1 MNIREKRQIKL
12 LTWTLDPGSQVP
24 MYEQLCQLLR
34 REIQTHVLP
43 PGKRLPSKRVL
54 AAHLGVSTITVENA
68 YSQLVAEGQVETL
81 LRRGYFVRKSYE
93 PFDKSFLKKQAKL
106 EKSGPL
112 IDRYKTAWQRE
123 REAQKP
129 PVLACDFSTNRVDT
143 ASFPFTIWARLSRQV
158 LQEEGRDLLEVSPP
172 QGDERLRA
180 SIARH
185 LQTYRGMSCD
195 PEQIIIGAGSEYL
208 FSLIIQLLGPG
219 RHYAIED
226 PGYVKISRILEK
238 HKAQVLRFEVDR
250 HGMFIH
256 PLELAKPDVIYL
268 TPSHQFPTG
277 VVMPLKRRENLLH
290 RINGFYD
297 HYIIEDDYDSE
308 FRFSGRPIP
317 ALHSLDQQGQVIY
330 LGTFSKSLAP
340 SLRISYLVLPPQ
352 LLLRYRQELMF
363 YASTVSRLEQM
374 TLARFI
380 DGGYFEHHLNKMR
393 RIYRERRDALIA
405 AIEAWQ
411 FRSKIE
417 INGIETGLH
426 LVVVFPAEIG
436 EEALVTAAAKVGIR
450 VHGLFEYTWDNPN
463 PETPPRAASR
473 RLVRPPTLILGYA
486 HLTPEELVAAAER
499 LHQAW
504 AGLVH

>member
-12 LTWTLDPGSQVP
+12 LTWTLDPRSPVP

-34 REIQTHVLP
+34 REIQTHVLA

-54 AAHLGVSTITVENA
+54 ATHLGVSTITVENA
-68 YSQLVAEGQVETL
+68 YSQLVAEGQIETL
-81 LRRGYFVRKSYE
+81 PRRGYFVRKSFD
-93 PFDKSFLKKQAKL
+93 PFDRSFLKKQAKL

-112 IDRYKTAWQRE
+112 ISRYQTVWQQE
-123 REAQKP
+123 RDAQKP
-129 PVLACDFSTNRVDT
+129 VPAYDFSTNKVDT

-180 SIARH
+180 SISRH
-185 LQTYRGMSCD
+185 LQAYRGMTCD

-219 RHYAIED
+219 RSYAIED

-238 HKAQVLRFEVDR
+238 HDAQILRCDVDH

-256 PLELAKPDVIYL
+256 PLEQANPDVIYL

-277 VVMPLKRRENLLH
+277 AVMPLKRREYMLH
-290 RINGFYD
+290 RVNGFYGR
-297 HYIIEDDYDSE
+297 YIIEDDYDSE

-317 ALHSLDQQGQVIY
+317 TLHSLDQQGQVIY

-352 LLLRYRQELMF
+352 LLVRYRQELMF
-363 YASTVSRLEQM
+363 YASTVSRMEQM

-380 DGGYFEHHLNKMR
+380 DEGYFEHHLNKMR
-393 RIYRERRDALIA
+393 RIYRERRDELIS
-405 AIEAWQ
+405 AIDQWP
-411 FRSKIE
+411 FRSKIA
-417 INGIETGLH
+417 IKGIETGLH
-426 LVVVFPAEIG
+426 LVVVFPPEVAE
-436 EEALVTAAAKVGIR
+436 ETLVSAAAKAGIR
-450 VHGLFEYTWDNPN
+450 VHGLSEY
-463 PETPPRAASR
+463 
-473 RLVRPPTLILGYA
+473 RLGLTSGKLLPTLILGYA
-486 HLTPEELVAAAER
+486 HLTPAELAAAAAL

>member
-12 LTWTLDPGSQVP
+12 LMWTLDPHAPVP

-34 REIQTHVLP
+34 REIQTHVLA
-43 PGKRLPSKRVL
+43 PGRRLPSKRVL
-54 AAHLGVSTITVENA
+54 AAHLGISTITVANA
-68 YSQLVAEGQVETL
+68 YSQLVAEGQIETL
-81 LRRGYFVRKSYE
+81 PRRGYFVRNSFA

-106 EKSGPL
+106 EKSGSL
-112 IDRYKTAWQRE
+112 VNRYQSAWQRE

-129 PVLACDFSTNRVDT
+129 PILAYDFSTNKVDT

-208 FSLIIQLLGPG
+208 FSLIIQLLGAG
-219 RHYAIED
+219 KSYAIED

-238 HKAQVLRFEVDR
+238 YKAQILRFEVDR
-250 HGMFIH
+250 HGMLIH
-256 PLELAKPDVIYL
+256 PLDLASPDVIYL

-277 VVMPLKRRENLLH
+277 AVMPLQRRENLLH
-290 RINGFYD
+290 RVNGFYGR
-297 HYIIEDDYDSE
+297 YIIEDDYDSE

-317 ALHSLDQQGQVIY
+317 TLYSLDRQGKVIY

-352 LLLRYRQELMF
+352 LLLLYRQELMF
-363 YASTVSRLEQM
+363 YASTVSRMEQM

-380 DGGYFEHHLNKMR
+380 DEGYFEHHLNKMR
-393 RIYRERRDALIA
+393 RIYRERRDELIS
-405 AIEAWQ
+405 AIDQWP

-417 INGIETGLH
+417 IKGVETGLH
-426 LVVVFPAEIG
+426 LVVVFPPEVAEV
-436 EEALVTAAAKVGIR
+436 ALVSAASKAGIR
-450 VHGLFEYTWDNPN
+450 VHGLSEY
-463 PETPPRAASR
+463 
-473 RLVRPPTLILGYA
+473 RLGQTSGPLLPALILGYA
-486 HLTPEELVAAAER
+486 HLTPGELVAAADL

>member
-12 LTWTLDPGSQVP
+12 LTWTLDPRSQIP

-34 REIQTHVLP
+34 REIQTHVLA

-68 YSQLVAEGQVETL
+68 YSQLVAEGQIETL
-81 LRRGYFVRKSYE
+81 PRRGYFVRKSFD
-93 PFDKSFLKKQAKL
+93 PFDRSFLKKQAKL

-112 IDRYKTAWQRE
+112 ISRYKSVWQRE
-123 REAQKP
+123 RDAQKP
-129 PVLACDFSTNRVDT
+129 VLTFDFSTNKVDT
-143 ASFPFTIWARLSRQV
+143 DSFPFTIWARLSRQV

-172 QGDERLRA
+172 QGDERLRS

-185 LQTYRGMSCD
+185 LQAYRGMSCD

-219 RHYAIED
+219 RRYAIEN

-238 HKAQVLRFEVDR
+238 HKAQILRFEVDR

-256 PLELAKPDVIYL
+256 PLERENPDVIYL

-277 VVMPLKRRENLLH
+277 VVMPLKRREYMLH
-290 RINGFYD
+290 RVNRLYD

-352 LLLRYRQELMF
+352 LLMRYRQELMF

-393 RIYRERRDALIA
+393 RIYRERRDALLA
-405 AIEAWQ
+405 AIENWH

-426 LVVVFPAEIG
+426 MVVVFPATVV
-436 EEALVTAAAKVGIR
+436 EETLVTAAAEVGIR
-450 VHGLFEYTWDNPN
+450 VHGLSDY
-463 PETPPRAASR
+463 
-473 RLVRPPTLILGYA
+473 RLGQTSFKQFPALILGYA
-486 HLTPEELVAAAER
+486 HLTPEELVAASEL